1 MDQYI
6 GKMLDNR
13 YEILERI
20 GTGGMAIVYKAKCHR
35 LNRLVAIKILKSD
48 LAQNEEFRRR
58 FNAESQAV
66 AQLSHPNI
74 VSVYDVS
81 RGGDMEYIVME
92 LIDGITLKQ
101 YMEKRGQ
108 LNWRESLHFI
118 TQIMR
123 GLSHAH
129 SRGIIHRD
137 IKPQNIMV
145 LRDGSVKVADFGIAC
160 LADSAQ
166 TLTQEALGSVHYI
179 SPEQARGDRPDARSD
194 IYSSGVVLYE
204 MLTGRLP
211 FEGESA
217 VAVAIQHLSSIPLA
231 PREINPDIPEQLE
244 LICMKAMAP
253 DLEHR
258 YQSAD
263 AMIADL
269 EAFRKNPEV
278 EMKFDLSD
286 LRPEENDEPTRT
298 IRTMPSHTVTI
309 PVHQPERNYP
319 RRERDEDEEPR
330 RAGNG
335 KRGVLVGAV
344 TVAAVAV
351 VILLFKTILGSFAPA
366 VVDQYQVPD
375 LYNMTIEEAEND
387 PRIEGVF
394 EIQKA
399 GSEFSAD
406 VPEGHILRQDPK
418 KEETR
423 KGSQLVIQVWVSAGE
438 ETGEV
443 PDLENKSEQD
453 ARILLEKLNKEYNL
467 ELTVEAPEELKQF
480 SEEITEGY
488 VIKTE
493 PAQGEILKKGDT
505 VKLILSKGPDIKPVT
520 VLPFVGMS
528 IDSVLSQLESYKL
541 TCDAADV
548 EVVDSDKPG
557 GTIVWQSPASG
568 ETVPEWTTIKF
579 RVSAGLASSALP
591 ITVDIPQN
599 GKDIVKVEI
608 YVGDEPNPQYSET
621 VYEADG
627 AVSTTLYGT
636 GRKMVKVYFDGVL
649 DQKQSYERSFG

>member
-20 GTGGMAIVYKAKCHR
+20 GTGGMAVVYKAKCHR

-81 RGGDMEYIVME
+81 RGGDTEYIVME

-160 LADSAQ
+160 RADSAQ

-194 IYSSGVVLYE
+194 IYSSGVVFYE

-269 EAFRKNPEV
+269 ENFRKNPNV

-286 LRPEENDEPTRT
+286 LRPDESDEPTRP
-298 IRTMPSHTVTI
+298 IRTVGGHVAAQ
-309 PVHQPERNYP
+309 PVYQPERSYS
-319 RRERDEDEEPR
+319 RREQEEEDEPR
-330 RAGNG
+330 RSGSG
-335 KRGVLVGAV
+335 KRGVLIG
-344 TVAAVAV
+344 AVAV
-351 VILLFKTILGSFAPA
+351 AAIALVVVLFRTILSSFSAPVA
-366 VVDQYQVPD
+366 DQYQVPD
-375 LYNMTIEEAEND
+375 LYDMTIEEAENN
-387 PRIEGVF
+387 PRVKDIF

-399 GSEFSAD
+399 GSEFSSD
-406 VPEGHILRQDPK
+406 VQEGHILRQDPK
-418 KEETR
+418 GGENR

-438 ETGEV
+438 ETGEM
-443 PDLENKSEQD
+443 PDLKNQTLQD

-467 ELTVEAPEELKQF
+467 ELTVEAPEDQKQY
-480 SEEITEGY
+480 SDDIPADS
-488 VIKTE
+488 VISTI
-493 PAQGEILKKGDT
+493 PAKGETLKKGDT
-505 VKLILSKGPDIKPVT
+505 VTLIVSQGPEVKPVT
-520 VLPFVGMS
+520 VPTFVGLN
-528 IDSVLSQLESYKL
+528 IDDTLAQLSGYGLV
-541 TCDAADV
+541 CDSADV
-548 EVVDSDKPG
+548 ELVESDKEG
-557 GTIVWQSPASG
+557 GTIVWQSLDPLSKVDEG
-568 ETVPEWTTIKF
+568 TRIQF
-579 RVSAGLASSALP
+579 QVSAGLASRTVP
-591 ITVDIPQN
+591 ITVDLPQN
-599 GKDIVKVEI
+599 GSDTVQVEI
-608 YVGDEPNPQYSET
+608 YVGDESTPQYSELVHTSDGT
-621 VYEADG
+621 VN
-627 AVSTTLYGT
+627 TTISGT
-636 GRKMVKVYFDGVL
+636 GKKMVKVYFDGVL
-649 DQKQSYERSFG
+649 DQGQSYERSFE

>member
-166 TLTQEALGSVHYI
+166 TLTQDALGSVHYI

-217 VAVAIQHLSSIPLA
+217 VSVAIQHLSSIPLA

-330 RAGNG
+330 RAGSG

-351 VILLFKTILGSFAPA
+351 VIVLFKTILGSFAPT

-375 LYNMTIEEAEND
+375 LYNMTIEEAEDD

-399 GSEFSAD
+399 GSEFSTD

-418 KEETR
+418 KGETR

>member
-217 VAVAIQHLSSIPLA
+217 VSVAIQHLSSIPLA

-330 RAGNG
+330 RAGSG
-335 KRGVLVGAV
+335 KRGVLVSAV

-351 VILLFKTILGSFAPA
+351 VIVLFKTILGSFAPA

-649 DQKQSYERSFG
+649 DQKQSYERSFD

>member
-35 LNRLVAIKILKSD
+35 LNRLVAIKMLKSD

-330 RAGNG
+330 RAGSG

-351 VILLFKTILGSFAPA
+351 VIVLFKTILGSFAPA
-366 VVDQYQVPD
+366 AVDQYQVPD

-399 GSEFSAD
+399 GSEFSTD

-418 KEETR
+418 KDETR

-579 RVSAGLASSALP
+579 RVSAGLASSVLP

>member
-217 VAVAIQHLSSIPLA
+217 VSVAIQHLSSIPLA
-231 PREINPDIPEQLE
+231 LREINPDIPEQLE

-330 RAGNG
+330 RAGSG

-351 VILLFKTILGSFAPA
+351 VIVLFKTILGSFAPA

-467 ELTVEAPEELKQF
+467 ELTVETPEELKQF

>member
-217 VAVAIQHLSSIPLA
+217 VSVAIQHLSSIPLA

-330 RAGNG
+330 RAGSG

-351 VILLFKTILGSFAPA
+351 VIVLFKTILGSFAPA

-387 PRIEGVF
+387 SRIEGVF

-399 GSEFSAD
+399 GSEFSTD

-621 VYEADG
+621 VYESDG

>member
-20 GTGGMAIVYKAKCHR
+20 GTGGMAVVYKAKCHR

-81 RGGDMEYIVME
+81 RGGDTEYIVME

-194 IYSSGVVLYE
+194 IYSSGVVFYE

-269 EAFRKNPEV
+269 ENFRKNPNV

-286 LRPEENDEPTRT
+286 LRPDESDEPTRP
-298 IRTMPSHTVTI
+298 IRTVGGHVAAQ
-309 PVHQPERNYP
+309 PVYQPERSYS
-319 RRERDEDEEPR
+319 RREQEEEDEPR
-330 RAGNG
+330 RSGSG
-335 KRGVLVGAV
+335 KRGVLIG
-344 TVAAVAV
+344 AVAV
-351 VILLFKTILGSFAPA
+351 AAIALVVVLFRTILSSFSAPVA
-366 VVDQYQVPD
+366 DQYQVPD
-375 LYNMTIEEAEND
+375 LYDMTIEEAENA
-387 PRIEGVF
+387 PRVKDIF

-399 GSEFSAD
+399 GSEFSSD
-406 VPEGHILRQDPK
+406 VQEGHILRQDPK
-418 KEETR
+418 GGENR

-438 ETGEV
+438 ETGEM
-443 PDLENKSEQD
+443 PDLKNQTLQD

-467 ELTVEAPEELKQF
+467 ELTVEAPEDQKQY
-480 SEEITEGY
+480 SDDIPADS
-488 VIKTE
+488 VISTI
-493 PAQGEILKKGDT
+493 PAKGETLKKGDT
-505 VKLILSKGPDIKPVT
+505 VTLIVSQGPEVKPVT
-520 VLPFVGMS
+520 VPTFVGLN
-528 IDSVLSQLESYKL
+528 IDDTLAQLSGYGLV
-541 TCDAADV
+541 CDSADV
-548 EVVDSDKPG
+548 ELVESDKEG
-557 GTIVWQSPASG
+557 GTIVWQSLDPLSKVDEG
-568 ETVPEWTTIKF
+568 TRIQF
-579 RVSAGLASSALP
+579 QVSAGLASRTVP
-591 ITVDIPQN
+591 ITVDLPQN
-599 GKDIVKVEI
+599 GSDTVQVEI
-608 YVGDEPNPQYSET
+608 YVGDESTPQYSELVHTSDGT
-621 VYEADG
+621 VN
-627 AVSTTLYGT
+627 TTISGT
-636 GRKMVKVYFDGVL
+636 GKKMVKVYFDGVL
-649 DQKQSYERSFG
+649 DQGQSYERSFE

>member
-20 GTGGMAIVYKAKCHR
+20 GTGGMAVVYKAKCHR

-81 RGGDMEYIVME
+81 RGGDTEYIVME

-194 IYSSGVVLYE
+194 IYSSGVVFYE

-269 EAFRKNPEV
+269 ENFRKNPNV

-286 LRPEENDEPTRT
+286 LRPDESDEPTRP
-298 IRTMPSHTVTI
+298 IRTVGGHVAAQ
-309 PVHQPERNYP
+309 PVYQPERSYS
-319 RRERDEDEEPR
+319 RREQEEEEEPR
-330 RAGNG
+330 RSGSG
-335 KRGVLVGAV
+335 KRGVLVSAV

-351 VILLFKTILGSFAPA
+351 VIVLFKTILGSFAPA

-375 LYNMTIEEAEND
+375 LYDMTIEEAEND

-399 GSEFSAD
+399 GSEFSTD
-406 VPEGHILRQDPK
+406 VSEGHILRQDPK
-418 KEETR
+418 KGETR

-467 ELTVEAPEELKQF
+467 ELTVEAPEDQKQY
-480 SEEITEGY
+480 SDDIPADS
-488 VIKTE
+488 VISTI
-493 PAQGEILKKGDT
+493 PAKGETLKKGDT
-505 VKLILSKGPDIKPVT
+505 VTLIVSQGPEVKPVT
-520 VLPFVGMS
+520 VPTFVGLN
-528 IDSVLSQLESYKL
+528 IDDTLAQLSGYGLV
-541 TCDAADV
+541 CDSADV
-548 EVVDSDKPG
+548 ELVESDKEG
-557 GTIVWQSPASG
+557 GTIVWQSLDPLSKVDEG
-568 ETVPEWTTIKF
+568 TRIQF
-579 RVSAGLASSALP
+579 QVSAGLASRTVP
-591 ITVDIPQN
+591 ITVDLPQN
-599 GKDIVKVEI
+599 GSDTVQVEI
-608 YVGDEPNPQYSET
+608 YVGDESTPQYSELVHTSDGT
-621 VYEADG
+621 VN
-627 AVSTTLYGT
+627 TTISGT
-636 GRKMVKVYFDGVL
+636 GKKMVKVYFDGVL
-649 DQKQSYERSFG
+649 DQGQSYERSFE

>member
-217 VAVAIQHLSSIPLA
+217 VSVAIQHLSSIPLA

-330 RAGNG
+330 RAGSG

-351 VILLFKTILGSFAPA
+351 VIVLFKTILGSFAPA

-399 GSEFSAD
+399 GSEFSTD

-418 KEETR
+418 KGETR

-438 ETGEV
+438 ETGEM

>member
-217 VAVAIQHLSSIPLA
+217 VSVAIQHLSSIPLA

-269 EAFRKNPEV
+269 EAFRKKPEV

-330 RAGNG
+330 HTGSG
-335 KRGVLVGAV
+335 KRGVLVSAV

-351 VILLFKTILGSFAPA
+351 VIVLFKTILGSFAPA

-375 LYNMTIEEAEND
+375 LYDMTIEEAEND

-399 GSEFSAD
+399 GSEFSTD
-406 VPEGHILRQDPK
+406 VSEGHILRQDPK
-418 KEETR
+418 KGETR

>member
-217 VAVAIQHLSSIPLA
+217 VSVAIQHLSSIPLA

-319 RRERDEDEEPR
+319 HRERDEDEEPR
-330 RAGNG
+330 RTGNG

-351 VILLFKTILGSFAPA
+351 VIVLFKTILGSFAPA

-375 LYNMTIEEAEND
+375 LYDMTIEEAEND

-399 GSEFSAD
+399 GSEFSTD
-406 VPEGHILRQDPK
+406 VSEGHILRQDPK
-418 KEETR
+418 KGETR

-467 ELTVEAPEELKQF
+467 ELTVETPEELKQF

>member
-231 PREINPDIPEQLE
+231 PQEINPDIPEQLE

-330 RAGNG
+330 RAGSG
-335 KRGVLVGAV
+335 KRGVLVSAV

-351 VILLFKTILGSFAPA
+351 VIVLFKTILGSFAPA
-366 VVDQYQVPD
+366 AVDQYQVPD
-375 LYNMTIEEAEND
+375 LYNMTIEEAESD

-399 GSEFSAD
+399 GSEFSTD

-418 KEETR
+418 KDETR

>member
-217 VAVAIQHLSSIPLA
+217 VSVAIQHLSSIPLA

-330 RAGNG
+330 RAGSG

-351 VILLFKTILGSFAPA
+351 VIVLFKTILGSFAPA

-387 PRIEGVF
+387 PRIAGVF

-467 ELTVEAPEELKQF
+467 ELTVETPEELKQF

-636 GRKMVKVYFDGVL
+636 GLKMVKVYFDGVL
-649 DQKQSYERSFG
+649 DQKQSYERSFD

>member
-20 GTGGMAIVYKAKCHR
+20 GTGGMAVVYKAKCHR

-81 RGGDMEYIVME
+81 RGGDTEYIVME

-194 IYSSGVVLYE
+194 IYSSGVVFYE

-269 EAFRKNPEV
+269 ENFRKNPNV

-286 LRPEENDEPTRT
+286 LRPDESDEPTRP
-298 IRTMPSHTVTI
+298 IRTVGGHVAAQ
-309 PVHQPERNYP
+309 PVYQPERSYS
-319 RRERDEDEEPR
+319 RREQEEEDEPR
-330 RAGNG
+330 RSGSG
-335 KRGVLVGAV
+335 KRGVLIG
-344 TVAAVAV
+344 AVAV
-351 VILLFKTILGSFAPA
+351 AAIALVVVLFRTILSSFSAPMA
-366 VVDQYQVPD
+366 DQYQVPD
-375 LYNMTIEEAEND
+375 LYDMTIEEAENN
-387 PRIEGVF
+387 PRVKDIF

-399 GSEFSAD
+399 GSEFSSD
-406 VPEGHILRQDPK
+406 VQEGHILRQDPK
-418 KEETR
+418 GGENR

-438 ETGEV
+438 ETGEM
-443 PDLENKSEQD
+443 PDLKNQTLQD

-467 ELTVEAPEELKQF
+467 ELTVEAPEDQKQY
-480 SEEITEGY
+480 SDDIPADS
-488 VIKTE
+488 VISTI
-493 PAQGEILKKGDT
+493 PAKGETLKKGDT
-505 VKLILSKGPDIKPVT
+505 VTLIVSQGPEVKPVT
-520 VLPFVGMS
+520 VPTFVGLN
-528 IDSVLSQLESYKL
+528 IDDTLAQLSGYGLV
-541 TCDAADV
+541 CDSADV
-548 EVVDSDKPG
+548 ELVESDKEG
-557 GTIVWQSPASG
+557 GTIVWQSLDPLSKVDEG
-568 ETVPEWTTIKF
+568 TRIQF
-579 RVSAGLASSALP
+579 QVSAGLASRTVP
-591 ITVDIPQN
+591 ITVDLPQN
-599 GKDIVKVEI
+599 GSDTVQVEI
-608 YVGDEPNPQYSET
+608 YVGDESTPQYSELVHTSDGT
-621 VYEADG
+621 VN
-627 AVSTTLYGT
+627 TTISGT
-636 GRKMVKVYFDGVL
+636 GKKMVKVYFDGVL
-649 DQKQSYERSFG
+649 DQGQSYERSFE

>member
-20 GTGGMAIVYKAKCHR
+20 GTGGMAVVYKAKCHR

-81 RGGDMEYIVME
+81 RGGDTEYIVME

-194 IYSSGVVLYE
+194 IYSSGVVFYE

-269 EAFRKNPEV
+269 ENFRKNPNV

-286 LRPEENDEPTRT
+286 LRPDESDEPTRP
-298 IRTMPSHTVTI
+298 IRTVGGHVAAQ
-309 PVHQPERNYP
+309 PVYQPERSYS
-319 RRERDEDEEPR
+319 RREQEEEEEPR
-330 RAGNG
+330 RSGSG
-335 KRGVLVGAV
+335 KRGVLIG
-344 TVAAVAV
+344 AVAV
-351 VILLFKTILGSFAPA
+351 AAIALVVVLFRTILSSFSAPVA
-366 VVDQYQVPD
+366 DQYQVPD
-375 LYNMTIEEAEND
+375 LYDMTIEEAESD
-387 PRIEGVF
+387 PRVKDIF

-399 GSEFSAD
+399 GSEFSTD

-418 KEETR
+418 KGETR

-649 DQKQSYERSFG
+649 DQKQSYERSFD

>member
-166 TLTQEALGSVHYI
+166 TPTQEALGSVHYI

-217 VAVAIQHLSSIPLA
+217 VSVAIQHLSSIPLA

-330 RAGNG
+330 HTGSG
-335 KRGVLVGAV
+335 KRGVLVSAV

-351 VILLFKTILGSFAPA
+351 VIVLFKTILGSFAPA

-375 LYNMTIEEAEND
+375 LYDMTIEEAEND

-399 GSEFSAD
+399 GSEFSTD
-406 VPEGHILRQDPK
+406 VSEGHILRQDPK
-418 KEETR
+418 KGETR

>member
-145 LRDGSVKVADFGIAC
+145 LRAGSVKVADFGIAC

-217 VAVAIQHLSSIPLA
+217 VSVAIQHLSSIPLA

-330 RAGNG
+330 HTGSG
-335 KRGVLVGAV
+335 KRGVLVSAV

-351 VILLFKTILGSFAPA
+351 VIVLFKTILGSFAPA

-375 LYNMTIEEAEND
+375 LYDMTIEEAEND

-399 GSEFSAD
+399 GSEFSTD
-406 VPEGHILRQDPK
+406 VSEGHILRQDPK
-418 KEETR
+418 KGETR
-423 KGSQLVIQVWVSAGE
+423 KGSQLVLQVWVSAGE

>member
-166 TLTQEALGSVHYI
+166 TLMQEALGSVHYI

-217 VAVAIQHLSSIPLA
+217 VSVAIQHLSSIPLA

-330 RAGNG
+330 RTGSG

-351 VILLFKTILGSFAPA
+351 VIVLFKTILGSFAPA

-375 LYNMTIEEAEND
+375 LYNMTIEEAENN

-418 KEETR
+418 KGETR

>member
-20 GTGGMAIVYKAKCHR
+20 GTGGMAVVYKAKCHR

-81 RGGDMEYIVME
+81 RGGDTEYIVME

-194 IYSSGVVLYE
+194 IYSSGVVFYE

-269 EAFRKNPEV
+269 ENFRKNPNV

-286 LRPEENDEPTRT
+286 LRPDESDEPTRP
-298 IRTMPSHTVTI
+298 IRTVGGHVAAQ
-309 PVHQPERNYP
+309 PVYQPERSYS
-319 RRERDEDEEPR
+319 RREQEEEDEPR
-330 RAGNG
+330 RSGSG
-335 KRGVLVGAV
+335 KRGVLIG
-344 TVAAVAV
+344 AVAV
-351 VILLFKTILGSFAPA
+351 AAIALVVVLFRTILSSFSAPVA
-366 VVDQYQVPD
+366 DQYQVPD
-375 LYNMTIEEAEND
+375 LYDMTIEKAEND
-387 PRIEGVF
+387 PRVKDIF

-399 GSEFSAD
+399 GSEFSSD
-406 VPEGHILRQDPK
+406 VQEGHILRQDPK
-418 KEETR
+418 GGENR

-438 ETGEV
+438 ETGEM
-443 PDLENKSEQD
+443 PDLKNQTLQD

-467 ELTVEAPEELKQF
+467 ELTVEAPEDQKQY
-480 SEEITEGY
+480 SDDIPADS
-488 VIKTE
+488 VISTI
-493 PAQGEILKKGDT
+493 PAKGETLKKGDT
-505 VKLILSKGPDIKPVT
+505 VTLIVSQGPEVKPVT
-520 VLPFVGMS
+520 VPTFVGLN
-528 IDSVLSQLESYKL
+528 IDDTLAQLSGYGLV
-541 TCDAADV
+541 CDSADV
-548 EVVDSDKPG
+548 ELVESDKEG
-557 GTIVWQSPASG
+557 GTIVWQSLDPLSKVDEG
-568 ETVPEWTTIKF
+568 TRIQF
-579 RVSAGLASSALP
+579 QVSAGLASRTVP
-591 ITVDIPQN
+591 ITVDLPQN
-599 GKDIVKVEI
+599 GSDTVQVEI
-608 YVGDEPNPQYSET
+608 YVGDESTPQYSELVHTSDGT
-621 VYEADG
+621 VN
-627 AVSTTLYGT
+627 TTISGT
-636 GRKMVKVYFDGVL
+636 GKKMVKVYFDGVL
-649 DQKQSYERSFG
+649 DQGQSYERSFE

>member
-217 VAVAIQHLSSIPLA
+217 VSVAIQHLSSIPLA

-330 RAGNG
+330 RTGSG

-351 VILLFKTILGSFAPA
+351 VIVLFKTILGSFAPA

-375 LYNMTIEEAEND
+375 LYDMTIEEAEND

-399 GSEFSAD
+399 GSEFSTD
-406 VPEGHILRQDPK
+406 VSEGHILRQDPK
-418 KEETR
+418 KGETR

-649 DQKQSYERSFG
+649 DQKQSYERTFG

>member
-217 VAVAIQHLSSIPLA
+217 VSVAIQHLSSIPLA

-330 RAGNG
+330 HTGSG
-335 KRGVLVGAV
+335 KRGVLVSAV
-344 TVAAVAV
+344 
-351 VILLFKTILGSFAPA
+351 LFKTILGSFAPA

-375 LYNMTIEEAEND
+375 LYDMTIEEAEND

-399 GSEFSAD
+399 GSEFSTD
-406 VPEGHILRQDPK
+406 VSEGHILRQDPK
-418 KEETR
+418 KGETR

>member
-92 LIDGITLKQ
+92 LIDGLTLKQ

-217 VAVAIQHLSSIPLA
+217 VSVAIQHLSSIPLA

-330 RAGNG
+330 RAGSG

-351 VILLFKTILGSFAPA
+351 VIVLFKTILGSFAPA

-467 ELTVEAPEELKQF
+467 ELTVETPEELKQF

>member
-20 GTGGMAIVYKAKCHR
+20 GTGGMAIVYKAKCQR

-217 VAVAIQHLSSIPLA
+217 VSVAIQHLSSIPLA

-330 RAGNG
+330 RTGSG

-351 VILLFKTILGSFAPA
+351 VIVLFKTILGSFAPA

-399 GSEFSAD
+399 GSEFSTD

>member
-20 GTGGMAIVYKAKCHR
+20 GTGGMAVVYKAKCHR

-81 RGGDMEYIVME
+81 RGGDTEYIVME

-194 IYSSGVVLYE
+194 IYSSGVVFYE

-231 PREINPDIPEQLE
+231 PRGINPDIPEQLE

-269 EAFRKNPEV
+269 ENFRKNPNV

-286 LRPEENDEPTRT
+286 LRPDESDEPTRP
-298 IRTMPSHTVTI
+298 IRTVGGHVAAQ
-309 PVHQPERNYP
+309 PVYQPERSYS
-319 RRERDEDEEPR
+319 RREQEEEDEPR
-330 RAGNG
+330 RSGSG
-335 KRGVLVGAV
+335 KRGVLIG
-344 TVAAVAV
+344 AVAV
-351 VILLFKTILGSFAPA
+351 AAIALVVVLFRTILSSFSAPVA
-366 VVDQYQVPD
+366 DQYQVPD
-375 LYNMTIEEAEND
+375 LYDMTIEEAEND
-387 PRIEGVF
+387 PRVKDIF

-399 GSEFSAD
+399 GSEFSSD
-406 VPEGHILRQDPK
+406 VQEGHILRQDPK
-418 KEETR
+418 GSENR

-438 ETGEV
+438 ETGEM
-443 PDLENKSEQD
+443 PDLKNQTLQD

-467 ELTVEAPEELKQF
+467 ELTVEAPEDQKQY
-480 SEEITEGY
+480 SDDIPADS
-488 VIKTE
+488 VISTI
-493 PAQGEILKKGDT
+493 PAKGETLKKGDT
-505 VKLILSKGPDIKPVT
+505 VTLIVSQGPEVKPVT
-520 VLPFVGMS
+520 VPTFVGLN
-528 IDSVLSQLESYKL
+528 IDDTLAQLSGYGLV
-541 TCDAADV
+541 CDSADV
-548 EVVDSDKPG
+548 ELVESDKEG
-557 GTIVWQSPASG
+557 GTIVWQSLDPLSKVDEG
-568 ETVPEWTTIKF
+568 TRIQF
-579 RVSAGLASSALP
+579 QVSAGLASRTVP
-591 ITVDIPQN
+591 ITVDLPQN
-599 GKDIVKVEI
+599 GSDTVQVEI
-608 YVGDEPNPQYSET
+608 YVGDESTPQYSELVHTSDGT
-621 VYEADG
+621 VN
-627 AVSTTLYGT
+627 TTISGT
-636 GRKMVKVYFDGVL
+636 GKKMVKVYFDGVL
-649 DQKQSYERSFG
+649 DQGQSYERSFE